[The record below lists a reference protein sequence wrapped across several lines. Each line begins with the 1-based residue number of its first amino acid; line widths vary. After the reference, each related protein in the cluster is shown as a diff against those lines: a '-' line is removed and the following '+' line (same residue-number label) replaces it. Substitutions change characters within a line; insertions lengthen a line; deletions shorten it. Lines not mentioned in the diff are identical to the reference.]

1 MGVSRYR
8 TRSRSFVPV
17 LGNVRRDS
25 SRVSGRVVVSG
36 FVASASGVRRAR
48 REWSHRRHSESSGG
62 GAEAE
67 AWASRRA
74 IGGTA

>member
-25 SRVSGRVVVSG
+25 SRLSGRVVVSAL
-36 FVASASGVRRAR
+36 VASAPGVRGAS
-48 REWSHRRHSESSGG
+48 REWWHRRHSESSGG

-67 AWASRRA
+67 ALASRRA